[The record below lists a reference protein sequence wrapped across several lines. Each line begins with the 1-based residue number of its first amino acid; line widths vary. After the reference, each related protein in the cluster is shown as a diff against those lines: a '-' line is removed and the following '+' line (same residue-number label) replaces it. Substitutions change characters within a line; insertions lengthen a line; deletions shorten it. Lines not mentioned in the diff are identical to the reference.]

1 MQNNLHVHIHTL
13 KLSCKRQTWKKKG
26 GRNMP
31 FGNGTG
37 PAGMGP
43 MTGRAAGYCAGYTM
57 PGYANP
63 VPGRGFW
70 GRGGRGGVLSR
81 RGAWFG
87 APYDYAPAYGVPQY
101 NPRQNL
107 DALKAQ
113 AQYLQ
118 QALED
123 IQKRIGELEES

>member
-1 MQNNLHVHIHTL
+1 
-13 KLSCKRQTWKKKG
+13 
-26 GRNMP
+26 MP

-43 MTGRAAGYCAGYTM
+43 MTGRGAGYCAGYNM

-63 VPGRGFW
+63 IPGRGFG
-70 GRGGRGGVLSR
+70 GRGGRGGGWGR
-81 RGAWFG
+81 QGAWFG
-87 APYDYAPAYGVPQY
+87 APYYQAPAYGVAPY
-101 NPRQNL
+101 NPGQNL

-118 QALED
+118 QTLED
-123 IQKRIGELEES
+123 IQKRIEELEQS

>member
-1 MQNNLHVHIHTL
+1 
-13 KLSCKRQTWKKKG
+13 
-26 GRNMP
+26 MP

-43 MTGRAAGYCAGYTM
+43 MTGRAAGYCAGYNM

-63 VPGRGFW
+63 FSGRGFG
-70 GRGGRGGVLSR
+70 GRGGRGGGWGR
-81 RGAWFG
+81 RGAWYG
-87 APYDYAPAYGVPQY
+87 TPYYGVPAYGVPAYGVPAYGTAPYSPGQE
-101 NPRQNL
+101 L

-118 QALED
+118 ETLEG
-123 IQKRIGELEES
+123 INKKVAELEKESKS

>member
-1 MQNNLHVHIHTL
+1 
-13 KLSCKRQTWKKKG
+13 
-26 GRNMP
+26 MP

-63 VPGRGFW
+63 IPGRGFW
-70 GRGGRGGVLSR
+70 GRGGRGGGWGR
-81 RGAWFG
+81 RGAFFG
-87 APYDYAPAYGVPQY
+87 APYYYAPPAYGVPPY
-101 NPRQNL
+101 NPGQDI

-118 QALED
+118 KTLED
-123 IQKRIGELEES
+123 IHKRIQELEES

>member
-1 MQNNLHVHIHTL
+1 
-13 KLSCKRQTWKKKG
+13 
-26 GRNMP
+26 MP

-43 MTGRAAGYCAGYTM
+43 MTGRAAGFCAGYNM

-63 VPGRGFW
+63 FPGRGFG
-70 GRGGRGGVLSR
+70 GRGGRGGGWGR

-87 APYDYAPAYGVPQY
+87 APYYQAPAYAAAPY
-101 NPRQNL
+101 NPVQEL

-118 QALED
+118 KTLED
-123 IQKRIGELEES
+123 IGKRIAELEED